1 MLRKFIYP
9 ILCLPICLYL
19 TSHKALLSQG
29 QDNIDKVLK
38 EKGNKIFIDYSE
50 IKNIIIQNNLEL
62 KSLKELLSSSTFN
75 LSSKIAK
82 RYPSLDLQANG
93 LPKYV
98 IGKNYNSNSSTTET
112 SQFSVN
118 PSLNLRWDLIDPL
131 RGPEIKIAKD
141 NYKIA
146 KNNYEIKQKDLIQE
160 AKSRYHKFQKSYKDI
175 QNKKYSLNLSI
186 TSLKDAQSK
195 FDAGIGTKFEVLE
208 ADAQL
213 SRDKQILNE
222 KTIQHKINKLL
233 LKEILNI
240 KGDFEIQKEQKVI
253 GSWNH
258 KLYKNIN
265 YGLSKNLSL
274 KNSKL
279 QKSIKEH
286 QAKHYLNANKPNIYI
301 SNTLSSSFSKGDTLA
316 IAIDPKESGSTYNNT
331 ISLNLSWKIF
341 NGGQNKNSYKSS
353 KADAQSE
360 QYSYENL
367 ANVLKTNISKS
378 YLNLKLNQEKIL
390 SSLKEISS
398 TNESLRLA
406 RLRYEIGISTLKDV
420 LVRQKELSNANYKHI
435 DAVYNYNLNLDELE
449 RLTFLEINKICNKED
464 TFIKSEDQSICDIS

>member
-50 IKNIIIQNNLEL
+50 IKNIILQNNLEL

-131 RGPEIKIAKD
+131 RGPEIKIAKN

-160 AKSRYHKFQKSYKDI
+160 AKSRYHKFK
-175 QNKKYSLNLSI
+175 
-186 TSLKDAQSK
+186 
-195 FDAGIGTKFEVLE
+195 
-208 ADAQL
+208 
-213 SRDKQILNE
+213 
-222 KTIQHKINKLL
+222 
-233 LKEILNI
+233 
-240 KGDFEIQKEQKVI
+240 
-253 GSWNH
+253 
-258 KLYKNIN
+258 
-265 YGLSKNLSL
+265 
-274 KNSKL
+274 
-279 QKSIKEH
+279 
-286 QAKHYLNANKPNIYI
+286 
-301 SNTLSSSFSKGDTLA
+301 
-316 IAIDPKESGSTYNNT
+316 
-331 ISLNLSWKIF
+331 
-341 NGGQNKNSYKSS
+341 
-353 KADAQSE
+353 
-360 QYSYENL
+360 
-367 ANVLKTNISKS
+367 
-378 YLNLKLNQEKIL
+378 
-390 SSLKEISS
+390 
-398 TNESLRLA
+398 
-406 RLRYEIGISTLKDV
+406 
-420 LVRQKELSNANYKHI
+420 
-435 DAVYNYNLNLDELE
+435 
-449 RLTFLEINKICNKED
+449 
-464 TFIKSEDQSICDIS
+464 